1 MDTLREKKKKL
12 DDYLPEEFEKLV
24 HEHVRNRVYR
34 EMKAIGFSYV
44 TMDLGGYRTGSMN
57 ETL

>member
-1 MDTLREKKKKL
+1 MKAKGISSL
-12 DDYLPEEFEKLV
+12 EELIEDARG